1 KQKAVKKNV
10 YRDAFG
16 YLYFLKR
23 SLIFILGSFTYNR
36 YNGYNKLKVSG
47 TKNLVNLPNT
57 NVLFV
62 SNHQT
67 YFADVFA
74 MYHVFC
80 SVKNGLIDTIK
91 YPVYLIIPKTYLYYI
106 AAEETMKNNFLTKLF
121 AYTGAILVKR
131 TW

>member
-1 KQKAVKKNV
+1 MSKQKAVKKNV

-16 YLYFLKR
+16 HLYFLKR

-36 YNGYNKLKVSG
+36 YNGYNQLKISG
-47 TKNLVNLPNT
+47 TENFKNLPDK

-80 SVKNGLIDTIK
+80 ATKNGFINTIK
-91 YPVYLIIPKTYLYYI
+91 NPS
-106 AAEETMKNNFLTKLF
+106 N
-121 AYTGAILVKR
+121 
-131 TW
+131 